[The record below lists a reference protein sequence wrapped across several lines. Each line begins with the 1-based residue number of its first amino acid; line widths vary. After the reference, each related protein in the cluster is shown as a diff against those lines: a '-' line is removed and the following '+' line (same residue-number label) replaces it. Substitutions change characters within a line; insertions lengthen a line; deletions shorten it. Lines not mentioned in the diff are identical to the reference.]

1 MVPAHLDDDEWQL
14 VRASPWVVAVGVM
27 MADPSGVLGRR
38 NELASLLAQVR
49 ATAEEGSISPLVHAV
64 ASDLVGDSLEA
75 AVESSGL
82 GDPDGG
88 LPARALA
95 RSREVATLVATRR
108 PDEAGAFCAWLLE
121 LAGGVARSTR
131 EGGVLGFGG
140 EAVSAAE
147 SAFLSELAVALD
159 HDAAGAPGGG

>member
-1 MVPAHLDDDEWQL
+1 MVPAQLDVDEWQL

-49 ATAEEGSISPLVHAV
+49 STAEHGSTSALVHDV
-64 ASDLVGDSLEA
+64 ARALVGDSLEG

-95 RSREVATLVATRR
+95 RSREVATLVAARR
-108 PDEAGAFCAWLLE
+108 PAEADVFCAWLLD

-131 EGGVLGFGG
+131 EGGVLGLGG

-147 SAFLSELAVALD
+147 EAFLSELAVALD
-159 HDAAGAPGGG
+159 HEVGRAPGDG